1 MGIKIPYLIISRPQ
15 SALADNYQNYIG
27 IPTNQETLISDTTG
41 FVKYDVIHLIGVSAT
56 EKEKSEIQTLFSQGV
71 LI

>member
-1 MGIKIPYLIISRPQ
+1 
-15 SALADNYQNYIG
+15 
-27 IPTNQETLISDTTG
+27 LISDTTG
-41 FVKYDVIHLIGVSAT
+41 FVKYDVIHLTGVSAT